1 MEKSRPAPGEYP
13 QGRESDKGMR
23 LSMNKNTRFVITLA
37 AILISSVSDTVLA
50 KEHAAATDLLTGS
63 ERHLARVVNVLNGAG

>member
-1 MEKSRPAPGEYP
+1 
-13 QGRESDKGMR
+13 
-23 LSMNKNTRFVITLA
+23 MNKNTRFVITLA